1 VGSAARRHFATF
13 KIPMNTPSSYNASE
27 IQVLE
32 GIAPI
37 QKRPDMYTRTDS
49 PNHIVQEMIDN
60 ACDEAQGGFA
70 DVLGVEMHADGSV
83 TVEDNGRGIPVDIH
97 PTKGVPAVEVIFT
110 IPHSGGKFE
119 GKAYKI
125 AGGLHG
131 VGVTVTNALSS
142 RLDATVKRGGREYA
156 IQFDHGVSQGLRE
169 VGSCPKSATGTR
181 VRAWPDPRYF
191 ASAKVKRSDIE
202 HLLRARSAMLPGVRI
217 RFSDEESG
225 DVREWQ
231 YANGLEGYLRE
242 ELGEMRAESRYELF
256 SGARSGI
263 TGYDAGEGA
272 EWAIA
277 FVEGTSVR
285 ESFVNLI
292 PTPGGGMHESGM
304 RQALFESVKDYATHH
319 GLMPA
324 KLALQSEDVS
334 QHASYVL
341 SAKVLEPRFQGQTKD
356 KLNNREAVKL
366 VYEAIKDTLDRWL
379 NDHAAEAQ
387 RIAGLAI
394 KSAQTRARVGK
405 VVEKRAGSG
414 VTLLPGKLTD
424 ATGTS
429 PEQNEIFL
437 VEGDSAGGSAK
448 QARDRQ
454 FQAVLPLRGKVLNTF
469 EIDATEIFANNEVHD
484 IAVAL
489 GIDAHKPDAP
499 DSVLDGL
506 RYHKVIVLSDADVD
520 GAHIQTLQLTLFLRH
535 FPKLIDRGHVFIG
548 QPPLYCIKIAP
559 TRSRPAR
566 RLYALDEAE
575 RDSILANLIA
585 DGIGESALTVSRFK
599 GLGEMNPD
607 ELKETAMNP
616 ETRRLIRITPGA
628 DPEVVLNTFTMLM
641 GKKEAERRRRWME
654 LEGDSVV
661 PDA

>member
-1 VGSAARRHFATF
+1 
-13 KIPMNTPSSYNASE
+13 MNTPSSYNASE

-394 KSAQTRARVGK
+394 KSAQTRARAGK

>member
-1 VGSAARRHFATF
+1 
-13 KIPMNTPSSYNASE
+13 MNKPSSYNAAE

-37 QKRPDMYTRTDS
+37 QKRPDMYTRTES

-70 DVLGVEMHADGSV
+70 DRLGVIMHTDGSV

-97 PTKGVPAVEVIFT
+97 PTKGVPAIEVIFT

-119 GKAYKI
+119 GKAYRI

-131 VGVTVTNALSS
+131 VGVTVTNALSK
-142 RLDATVKRGGREYA
+142 RLEATVKRAGREYA
-156 IQFDHGVSQGLRE
+156 IAFDHGVSQGLTE
-169 VGSCPKSATGTR
+169 VGSCPKTHNGTR

-191 ASAKVKRSDIE
+191 ATAKIKRADVE

-217 RFSDEESG
+217 VFQDEESG
-225 DVREWQ
+225 DTREWH
-231 YANGLEGYLRE
+231 YANGLEDYLRE
-242 ELGEMRAESRYELF
+242 QLF
-256 SGARSGI
+256 EVIGDTAPGAARPEVFAGARSALP
-263 TGYDAGEGA
+263 GYDAGEGA
-272 EWAIA
+272 EWAIG
-277 FVEGTSVR
+277 FVEGASVR

-334 QHASYVL
+334 HHASYVL
-341 SAKVLEPRFQGQTKD
+341 SARVLEPRFQGQTKD

-366 VYEAIKDTLDRWL
+366 VYESIKDALDRWL
-379 NDHAAEAQ
+379 NDHSAEAQ

-394 KSAQTRARVGK
+394 RSAQSRARAGK

-424 ATGTS
+424 ATGTV

-448 QARDRQ
+448 QARDRT

-469 EIDATEIFANNEVHD
+469 EIDASEIFANNEVHD

-489 GIDAHKPDAP
+489 GIDPHKPDAP
-499 DSVLDGL
+499 DAVLDGL
-506 RYHKVIVLSDADVD
+506 RYHKVIILSDADVD

-535 FPKLIDRGHVFIG
+535 FPRLIARGHVFIG

-559 TRSRPAR
+559 TRARPAR

-575 RDSILANLIA
+575 RDSMLDGLIN
-585 DGIGESALTVSRFK
+585 DGIAESALTVSRFK

-628 DPEVVLNTFTMLM
+628 DADVVMNTFTMLM

-654 LEGDSVV
+654 QEGDSVV

>member
-1 VGSAARRHFATF
+1 
-13 KIPMNTPSSYNASE
+13 MNKPSSYNAAE

-37 QKRPDMYTRTDS
+37 QKRPDMYTRTES

-70 DVLGVEMHADGSV
+70 DRLGVIMHADGSV

-97 PTKGVPAVEVIFT
+97 PTKGVPAIEVIFT

-119 GKAYKI
+119 GKAYRI

-131 VGVTVTNALSS
+131 VGVTVTNALSK
-142 RLDATVKRGGREYA
+142 RLEATVKRAGREYA
-156 IQFDHGVSQGLRE
+156 IAFDHGVSQGLTE
-169 VGSCPKSATGTR
+169 VGNCPKTHNGTR
-181 VRAWPDPRYF
+181 VRTWPDPRYF
-191 ASAKVKRSDIE
+191 ATAKIKRVDVE

-217 RFSDEESG
+217 VFQDEESG
-225 DVREWQ
+225 DTREWH
-231 YANGLEGYLRE
+231 YANGLEDYLRE
-242 ELGEMRAESRYELF
+242 QLF
-256 SGARSGI
+256 EAIGDTAPGAPRQAVFAGARSALP
-263 TGYDAGEGA
+263 GYDAGEGA
-272 EWAIA
+272 EWAIG
-277 FVEGTSVR
+277 FVEGASVR

-334 QHASYVL
+334 HHASYVL
-341 SAKVLEPRFQGQTKD
+341 SARVLEPRFQGQTKD

-366 VYEAIKDTLDRWL
+366 VYESIKDALDRWL

-394 KSAQTRARVGK
+394 RSAQSRARAGK

-424 ATGTS
+424 ATGTV

-448 QARDRQ
+448 QARDRT

-469 EIDATEIFANNEVHD
+469 EIDASEIFANNEVHD

-489 GIDAHKPDAP
+489 GIDPHKPDAP
-499 DSVLDGL
+499 DTVLDGL
-506 RYHKVIVLSDADVD
+506 RYHKVIILSDADVD

-535 FPKLIDRGHVFIG
+535 FPRLIARGHVFIG

-559 TRSRPAR
+559 TRARPAR

-575 RDSILANLIA
+575 RGSMLDGLIN
-585 DGIGESALTVSRFK
+585 DGIAESALTVSRFK

-628 DPEVVLNTFTMLM
+628 DADVVMNTFTMLM

-654 LEGDSVV
+654 QEGDSVV

>member
-1 VGSAARRHFATF
+1 MA
-13 KIPMNTPSSYNASE
+13 TPSSYNASE

-49 PNHIVQEMIDN
+49 PNHIIQEMIDN

-70 DVLGVEMHADGSV
+70 TGIRVVMHGDGSV
-83 TVEDNGRGIPVDIH
+83 SVEDNGRGIPVDIH
-97 PTKGVPAVEVIFT
+97 PTKKVPAIEVIFT

-131 VGVTVTNALSS
+131 VGVTVTNALST
-142 RLDATVKRGGREYA
+142 RLEATVKRGGREHS
-156 IQFDHGVSQGLRE
+156 ITFDHGISQGLTE
-169 VGSCPKSATGTR
+169 VGSCPKSHTGTR
-181 VRAWPDPRYF
+181 VRAWPDPKYF
-191 ASAKVKRSDIE
+191 ASNRVRKADIE

-217 RFSDEESG
+217 RFEDEESG
-225 DVREWQ
+225 AVQEWQ
-231 YANGLEGYLRE
+231 YANGLGDYLRE
-242 ELGEMRAESRYELF
+242 QLGDLPVPLF
-256 SGARSGI
+256 CGARTAI
-263 TGYDAGEGA
+263 TGYDEGEGA

-277 FVEGTSVR
+277 FPEGVSVR

-379 NDHAAEAQ
+379 NDHATEAQ
-387 RIAGLAI
+387 RICGLAI
-394 KSAQTRARVGK
+394 KSAQTRARAGK

-469 EIDATEIFANNEVHD
+469 EIDSSEIFANNEVHD

-489 GIDAHKPDAP
+489 GIDPHKPDAP
-499 DSVLDGL
+499 AAVLDGL
-506 RYHKVIVLSDADVD
+506 RYHKIIILSDADVD

-535 FPKLIDRGHVFIG
+535 FPKLIERGHVFIG
-548 QPPLYCIKIAP
+548 QPPLYCVKIAP
-559 TRSRPAR
+559 TKTRPAR

-585 DGIGESALTVSRFK
+585 DGISESALTVSRFK

-616 ETRRLIRITPGA
+616 ETRRLIRITAGA
-628 DPEVVLNTFTMLM
+628 DPELVLNTFTMLM

-654 LEGDSVV
+654 LEGDKVV

>member
-242 ELGEMRAESRYELF
+242 ELGEMRADSRYELF

-394 KSAQTRARVGK
+394 KSAQTRARAGK

>member
-1 VGSAARRHFATF
+1 
-13 KIPMNTPSSYNASE
+13 MNKPSSYNAAE

-37 QKRPDMYTRTDS
+37 QKRPDMYTRTES

-70 DVLGVEMHADGSV
+70 DRLGVIMHADGSV

-97 PTKGVPAVEVIFT
+97 PTKGVPAIEVIFT

-119 GKAYKI
+119 GKAYRI

-131 VGVTVTNALSS
+131 VGVTVTNALSK
-142 RLDATVKRGGREYA
+142 RLEATVKRAGREYA
-156 IQFDHGVSQGLRE
+156 IAFDHGVSQGLTE
-169 VGSCPKSATGTR
+169 VGNCPKTHNGTR

-191 ASAKVKRSDIE
+191 ATAKIKRADVE

-217 RFSDEESG
+217 VFQDEESG
-225 DVREWQ
+225 DTREWH
-231 YANGLEGYLRE
+231 YANGLEDYLRE
-242 ELGEMRAESRYELF
+242 QLF
-256 SGARSGI
+256 EAIGDTAPGAPRQAVFAGARSALP
-263 TGYDAGEGA
+263 GYDAGEGA
-272 EWAIA
+272 EWAIG
-277 FVEGTSVR
+277 FVEGASVR

-334 QHASYVL
+334 HHASYVL
-341 SAKVLEPRFQGQTKD
+341 SARVLEPRFQGQTKD

-366 VYEAIKDTLDRWL
+366 VYESIKDALDRWL
-379 NDHAAEAQ
+379 NDHATEAQ

-394 KSAQTRARVGK
+394 RSAQSRARAGK

-424 ATGTS
+424 ATGTV

-448 QARDRQ
+448 QARDRT

-469 EIDATEIFANNEVHD
+469 EIDASEIFANNEVHD

-489 GIDAHKPDAP
+489 GIDPHKPDAP
-499 DSVLDGL
+499 DTVLDGL
-506 RYHKVIVLSDADVD
+506 RYHKVIILSDADVD

-535 FPKLIDRGHVFIG
+535 FPRLIVRGHVFIG

-559 TRSRPAR
+559 TRARPAR

-575 RDSILANLIA
+575 RDSMLAGLIG
-585 DGIGESALTVSRFK
+585 DGIAESALTVSRFK

-628 DPEVVLNTFTMLM
+628 DADVVMNTFTMLM

-654 LEGDSVV
+654 QEGDSVV

>member
-1 VGSAARRHFATF
+1 
-13 KIPMNTPSSYNASE
+13 MNKPSSYNAAE

-37 QKRPDMYTRTDS
+37 QKRPDMYTRTES

-70 DVLGVEMHADGSV
+70 DRLGVIMHADGSV

-97 PTKGVPAVEVIFT
+97 PTKGVPAIEVIFT

-119 GKAYKI
+119 GKAYRI

-131 VGVTVTNALSS
+131 VGVTVTNALSK
-142 RLDATVKRGGREYA
+142 RLEATVKRAGREYA
-156 IQFDHGVSQGLRE
+156 IAFDHGVSQGLTE
-169 VGSCPKSATGTR
+169 VGSCPKTHNGTR

-191 ASAKVKRSDIE
+191 ATAKIKRADVE

-217 RFSDEESG
+217 VFQDEESG
-225 DVREWQ
+225 DTREWH
-231 YANGLEGYLRE
+231 YANGLEDYLRE
-242 ELGEMRAESRYELF
+242 QLF
-256 SGARSGI
+256 EAIGDTAPGAPRPEVFAGARSALP
-263 TGYDAGEGA
+263 GYDAGEGA
-272 EWAIA
+272 EWAIG
-277 FVEGTSVR
+277 FVEGASVR

-334 QHASYVL
+334 HHASYVL
-341 SAKVLEPRFQGQTKD
+341 SARVLEPRFQGQTKD

-366 VYEAIKDTLDRWL
+366 VYESIKDALDRWL

-394 KSAQTRARVGK
+394 RSAQSRARAGK
-405 VVEKRAGSG
+405 VVEKRTGSG

-424 ATGTS
+424 ATGTV

-448 QARDRQ
+448 QARDRT

-469 EIDATEIFANNEVHD
+469 EIDASEIFANNEVHD

-499 DSVLDGL
+499 DTVLDGL
-506 RYHKVIVLSDADVD
+506 RYHKVIILSDADVD

-535 FPKLIDRGHVFIG
+535 FPRLIARGHVFIG

-559 TRSRPAR
+559 TRARPAR

-575 RDSILANLIA
+575 RDSMLDGLIN
-585 DGIGESALTVSRFK
+585 DGIAESALTVSRFK

-628 DPEVVLNTFTMLM
+628 DADVVMNTFTMLM

-654 LEGDSVV
+654 QEGDSVV

>member
-1 VGSAARRHFATF
+1 
-13 KIPMNTPSSYNASE
+13 MNKPSSYNAAE

-37 QKRPDMYTRTDS
+37 QKRPDMYTRTES

-70 DVLGVEMHADGSV
+70 DRLGVIMHADGSV

-97 PTKGVPAVEVIFT
+97 PTKGVPAIEVIFT

-119 GKAYKI
+119 GKAYRI

-131 VGVTVTNALSS
+131 VGVTVTNALSK
-142 RLDATVKRGGREYA
+142 RLEATVKRAGREYA
-156 IQFDHGVSQGLRE
+156 IAFDHGVSQGLTE
-169 VGSCPKSATGTR
+169 VGSCPKTHNGTR

-191 ASAKVKRSDIE
+191 GTAKIKRADVE

-217 RFSDEESG
+217 VFQDEESG
-225 DVREWQ
+225 DTREWH
-231 YANGLEGYLRE
+231 YANGLEDYLRE
-242 ELGEMRAESRYELF
+242 QLF
-256 SGARSGI
+256 EAIGDTAPGAPRQEVFAGARSALP
-263 TGYDAGEGA
+263 GYDAGEGA
-272 EWAIA
+272 EWAIG
-277 FVEGTSVR
+277 FVEGASVR

-334 QHASYVL
+334 HHASYVL
-341 SAKVLEPRFQGQTKD
+341 SARVLEPRFQGQTKD

-366 VYEAIKDTLDRWL
+366 VYESIKDALDRWL
-379 NDHAAEAQ
+379 NDHATEAQ

-394 KSAQTRARVGK
+394 RSAQSRARAGK
-405 VVEKRAGSG
+405 VVEKRTGSG

-424 ATGTS
+424 ATGTV

-448 QARDRQ
+448 QARDRT

-469 EIDATEIFANNEVHD
+469 EIDASEIFANNEVHD

-499 DSVLDGL
+499 DTVLDGL
-506 RYHKVIVLSDADVD
+506 RYHKVIILSDADVD

-535 FPKLIDRGHVFIG
+535 FPRLIARGHVFIG

-559 TRSRPAR
+559 TRARPAR

-575 RDSILANLIA
+575 RDSMLDGLIN
-585 DGIGESALTVSRFK
+585 DGIAESALTVSRFK

-628 DPEVVLNTFTMLM
+628 DADVVMNTFTMLM

-654 LEGDSVV
+654 QEGDSVV

>member
-1 VGSAARRHFATF
+1 
-13 KIPMNTPSSYNASE
+13 MNKPSSYNAAE

-70 DVLGVEMHADGSV
+70 DRLGVVMHADGSV
-83 TVEDNGRGIPVDIH
+83 SVEDNGRGIPVDIH
-97 PTKGVPAVEVIFT
+97 PTKGVPAIEVIFT

-119 GKAYKI
+119 GKAYRI

-131 VGVTVTNALSS
+131 VGVTVTNALSK
-142 RLDATVKRGGREYA
+142 RLEATVKRGGREYA
-156 IQFDHGVSQGLRE
+156 IAFDHGVSQGLAE
-169 VGSCPKSATGTR
+169 VGTCPKSHAGTR
-181 VRAWPDPRYF
+181 VRAWPDPKYF
-191 ASAKVKRSDIE
+191 ASPKIKRADIE

-217 RFSDEESG
+217 EFRDEESG
-225 DVREWQ
+225 DTREWH
-231 YANGLEGYLRE
+231 YVNGLDDYLRE
-242 ELGEMRAESRYELF
+242 QLLDAAGDPVPDAPRLELF
-256 SGARSGI
+256 SGARSALP
-263 TGYDAGEGA
+263 GYDVGEGA
-272 EWAIA
+272 EWAIG
-277 FVEGTSVR
+277 FVEGVSVR

-324 KLALQSEDVS
+324 KLALQSDDVS
-334 QHASYVL
+334 HHASYVL
-341 SAKVLEPRFQGQTKD
+341 SARVLEPRFQGQTKD
-356 KLNNREAVKL
+356 KLNNREAIKL
-366 VYEAIKDTLDRWL
+366 VYECIKDALDRWL

-394 KSAQTRARVGK
+394 RSAQSRARAGK

-414 VTLLPGKLTD
+414 VALLPGKLTD

-448 QARDRQ
+448 QARDRT

-469 EIDATEIFANNEVHD
+469 EIDASEIFANNEVHD

-489 GIDAHKPDAP
+489 GIDPHKPDAP
-499 DSVLDGL
+499 DTVLDGL
-506 RYHKVIVLSDADVD
+506 RYHKVIILSDADVD

-535 FPKLIDRGHVFIG
+535 FPRLIARGHVFIG

-559 TRSRPAR
+559 TKTRPAR

-575 RDSILANLIA
+575 RDSMLDGLIA
-585 DGIGESALTVSRFK
+585 DGIAESALTVSRFK

-628 DPEVVLNTFTMLM
+628 DAGVVMNTFTMLM

-654 LEGDSVV
+654 QEGDSVV

>member
-1 VGSAARRHFATF
+1 MSKA
-13 KIPMNTPSSYNASE
+13 SSYNASE

-70 DVLGVEMHADGSV
+70 TGLRVVLHGDGSV
-83 TVEDNGRGIPVDIH
+83 SVEDNGRGIPVDIH
-97 PTKGVPAVEVIFT
+97 PTKGVPAIEVIFT

-131 VGVTVTNALSS
+131 VGVTVTNALST
-142 RLDATVKRGGREYA
+142 RLEATVKRGGREYA
-156 IQFDHGVSQGLRE
+156 IAFEKGVSQGLSE
-169 VGSCPKSATGTR
+169 VGSCTKSHTGTR
-181 VRAWPDPRYF
+181 VRAWPDPKYF
-191 ASAKVKRSDIE
+191 ASAKIRRADIE
-202 HLLRARSAMLPGVRI
+202 RLLRARSAMLPGVRI
-217 RFSDEESG
+217 RFEDEESG
-225 DVREWQ
+225 AVQEWV
-231 YANGLEGYLRE
+231 YPEGLRDYLRE
-242 ELGEMRAESRYELF
+242 ELADVKCELF
-256 SGARSGI
+256 CGARTAI
-263 TGYDAGEGA
+263 AGYDEGEGA

-277 FVEGTSVR
+277 FPEGVSVR

-366 VYEAIKDTLDRWL
+366 VYECIKDTLDRWL

-387 RIAGLAI
+387 RICGLAI
-394 KSAQTRARVGK
+394 RSAQTRARAGK
-405 VVEKRAGSG
+405 VVEKRTGSG

-429 PEQNEIFL
+429 PQDNELFL

-469 EIDATEIFANNEVHD
+469 EIDSTEIFANNEVHD

-489 GIDAHKPDAP
+489 GIDPHKPDAP
-499 DSVLDGL
+499 DAVLDGL
-506 RYHKVIVLSDADVD
+506 RYHKIIILSDADVD

-535 FPKLIDRGHVFIG
+535 FPKLIERGHVFIG
-548 QPPLYCIKIAP
+548 QPPLYCVKIAP
-559 TRSRPAR
+559 TKTRPAR

-575 RDSILANLIA
+575 RDSILQNLIA
-585 DGIGESALTVSRFK
+585 DGIAESALTVSRFK

-616 ETRRLIRITPGA
+616 ETRRLIRITPGH
-628 DPEVVLNTFTMLM
+628 DPDLVLNTFTMLM

-654 LEGDSVV
+654 SEGDKVV

>member
-1 VGSAARRHFATF
+1 MTTSSNSYSAA
-13 KIPMNTPSSYNASE
+13 E

-37 QKRPDMYTRTDS
+37 QKRPDMYTRTES
-49 PNHIVQEMIDN
+49 PNHIIQEMIDN

-70 DVLGVEMHADGSV
+70 NGIRVVMHGDGSV
-83 TVEDNGRGIPVDIH
+83 SVEDNGRGIPVDIH
-97 PTKGVPAVEVIFT
+97 PTKKVPAIEVIFT

-131 VGVTVTNALSS
+131 VGVTVTNALST
-142 RLDATVKRGGREYA
+142 RLEATVKRGGREYA
-156 IQFDHGVSQGLRE
+156 IAFDHGVSQGLSE
-169 VGSCPKSATGTR
+169 VGSCPKSHTGTR
-181 VRAWPDPRYF
+181 VRTWPDPKYF
-191 ASAKVKRSDIE
+191 ASAKVRRADIE

-217 RFSDEESG
+217 RFEDEDSG
-225 DVREWQ
+225 SVQEWV
-231 YANGLEGYLRE
+231 YPNGLQDYLRE
-242 ELGEMRAESRYELF
+242 EIGGMPAALF
-256 SGARSGI
+256 CGARTGI
-263 TGYDAGEGA
+263 QGYDSGEGA

-277 FVEGTSVR
+277 FPEGSTIR

-366 VYEAIKDTLDRWL
+366 VYECIKDTLDRWL
-379 NDHAAEAQ
+379 NDNAGEAQ
-387 RIAGLAI
+387 RICGLAI
-394 KSAQTRARVGK
+394 KSAQTRARAGK

-469 EIDATEIFANNEVHD
+469 EIDSTEIFANNEVHD

-489 GIDAHKPDAP
+489 GIDPHRPDAP
-499 DSVLDGL
+499 DAVLDGL
-506 RYHKVIVLSDADVD
+506 RYHKIIILSDADVD

-535 FPKLIDRGHVFIG
+535 FPKLIERGHVFIG

-559 TRSRPAR
+559 TKTRPAR
-566 RLYALDEAE
+566 RLYALDETE
-575 RDSILANLIA
+575 RDTILQNLVA
-585 DGIGESALTVSRFK
+585 DGIAESALTVSRFK

-616 ETRRLIRITPGA
+616 ETRRLIRITAGV
-628 DPEVVLNTFTMLM
+628 DPDLVLNTFTMLM

-654 LEGDSVV
+654 TEGDKVV

>member
-1 VGSAARRHFATF
+1 
-13 KIPMNTPSSYNASE
+13 
-27 IQVLE
+27 
-32 GIAPI
+32 
-37 QKRPDMYTRTDS
+37 MYTRTES

-70 DVLGVEMHADGSV
+70 DRLGVIMHADGSV

-97 PTKGVPAVEVIFT
+97 PTKGVPAIEVIFT

-119 GKAYKI
+119 GKAYRI

-131 VGVTVTNALSS
+131 VGVTVTNALSK
-142 RLDATVKRGGREYA
+142 RLEATVKRAGREYA
-156 IQFDHGVSQGLRE
+156 IAFDHGVSQGLTE
-169 VGSCPKSATGTR
+169 VGNCPKTHNGTR
-181 VRAWPDPRYF
+181 VRTWPDPRYF
-191 ASAKVKRSDIE
+191 ATAKIKRVDVE

-217 RFSDEESG
+217 VFQDEESG
-225 DVREWQ
+225 DTREWH
-231 YANGLEGYLRE
+231 YANGLEDYLRE
-242 ELGEMRAESRYELF
+242 QLF
-256 SGARSGI
+256 EAIGDTAPGAPRQAVFAGARSALP
-263 TGYDAGEGA
+263 GYDAGEGA
-272 EWAIA
+272 EWAIG
-277 FVEGTSVR
+277 FVEGASVR

-334 QHASYVL
+334 HHASYVL
-341 SAKVLEPRFQGQTKD
+341 SARVLEPRFQGQTKD

-366 VYEAIKDTLDRWL
+366 VYESIKDALDRWL

-394 KSAQTRARVGK
+394 RSAQSRARAGK

-424 ATGTS
+424 ATGTV

-448 QARDRQ
+448 QARDRT

-469 EIDATEIFANNEVHD
+469 EIDASEIFANNEVHD

-489 GIDAHKPDAP
+489 GIDPHKPDAP
-499 DSVLDGL
+499 DTVLDGL
-506 RYHKVIVLSDADVD
+506 RYHKVIILSDADVD

-535 FPKLIDRGHVFIG
+535 FPRLIARGHVFIG

-559 TRSRPAR
+559 TRARPAR

-575 RDSILANLIA
+575 RGSMLDGLIN
-585 DGIGESALTVSRFK
+585 DGIAESALTVSRFK

-628 DPEVVLNTFTMLM
+628 DADVVMNTFTMLM

-654 LEGDSVV
+654 QEGDSVV

>member
-1 VGSAARRHFATF
+1 
-13 KIPMNTPSSYNASE
+13 MNKPSSYNAAE

-37 QKRPDMYTRTDS
+37 QKRPDMYTRTES

-70 DVLGVEMHADGSV
+70 DRLGVIMHTDGSV

-97 PTKGVPAVEVIFT
+97 PTKGVPAIEVIFT

-119 GKAYKI
+119 GKAYRI

-131 VGVTVTNALSS
+131 VGVTVTNALSK
-142 RLDATVKRGGREYA
+142 RLEATVKRAGREYA
-156 IQFDHGVSQGLRE
+156 IAFDHGVSQGLTE
-169 VGSCPKSATGTR
+169 VGSCPKAHNGTR

-191 ASAKVKRSDIE
+191 ATAKIKRADVE

-217 RFSDEESG
+217 VFQDEESG
-225 DVREWQ
+225 DTREWH
-231 YANGLEGYLRE
+231 YANGLEDYLRE
-242 ELGEMRAESRYELF
+242 QLF
-256 SGARSGI
+256 EAIGDTAPGAPRPEVFAGARSALP
-263 TGYDAGEGA
+263 GYDAGEGA
-272 EWAIA
+272 EWAIG
-277 FVEGTSVR
+277 FVEGASVR

-334 QHASYVL
+334 HHASYVL
-341 SAKVLEPRFQGQTKD
+341 SARVLEPRFQGQTKD

-366 VYEAIKDTLDRWL
+366 VYESIKDALDRWL

-394 KSAQTRARVGK
+394 RSAQSRARAGK
-405 VVEKRAGSG
+405 VVEKRTGSG

-424 ATGTS
+424 ATGTV

-448 QARDRQ
+448 QARDRT

-469 EIDATEIFANNEVHD
+469 EIDASEIFANNEVHD

-499 DSVLDGL
+499 DTVLDGL
-506 RYHKVIVLSDADVD
+506 RYHKVIILSDADVD

-535 FPKLIDRGHVFIG
+535 FPRLIARGHVFIG

-559 TRSRPAR
+559 TRARPAR

-575 RDSILANLIA
+575 RDSMLDGLIN
-585 DGIGESALTVSRFK
+585 DGIAESALTVSRFK

-628 DPEVVLNTFTMLM
+628 DADVVMNTFTMLM

-654 LEGDSVV
+654 QEGDSVV

>member
-1 VGSAARRHFATF
+1 MA
-13 KIPMNTPSSYNASE
+13 TPSSYNASE

-49 PNHIVQEMIDN
+49 PNHIIQEMIDN

-70 DVLGVEMHADGSV
+70 NGIRVVMHGDGSV
-83 TVEDNGRGIPVDIH
+83 SVEDNGRGIPVDIH
-97 PTKGVPAVEVIFT
+97 PTKKVPAIEVIFT

-131 VGVTVTNALSS
+131 VGVTVTNALST
-142 RLDATVKRGGREYA
+142 RLEATVKRGGREHS
-156 IQFDHGVSQGLRE
+156 ITFDHGISQGLTE
-169 VGSCPKSATGTR
+169 VGSCPKSHTGTR
-181 VRAWPDPRYF
+181 VRAWPDPKYF
-191 ASAKVKRSDIE
+191 ASNRVRKADIE

-217 RFSDEESG
+217 RFEDEESG
-225 DVREWQ
+225 AVQEWQ
-231 YANGLEGYLRE
+231 YANGLGDYLRE
-242 ELGEMRAESRYELF
+242 QLGEVPMPLF
-256 SGARSGI
+256 CGARTAI
-263 TGYDAGEGA
+263 AGYDEGEGA
-272 EWAIA
+272 EWAIV
-277 FVEGTSVR
+277 FPEGASVR

-366 VYEAIKDTLDRWL
+366 VYECIKDTLDRWL
-379 NDHAAEAQ
+379 NDNAAEAQ
-387 RIAGLAI
+387 RICGLAI
-394 KSAQTRARVGK
+394 RSAQTRARAGK

-469 EIDATEIFANNEVHD
+469 EIDSSEIFANNEVHD

-489 GIDAHKPDAP
+489 GIDPHKPDAP
-499 DSVLDGL
+499 YAVLDGL
-506 RYHKVIVLSDADVD
+506 RYHKIIILSDADVD

-535 FPKLIDRGHVFIG
+535 FPKLIERGHVFIG
-548 QPPLYCIKIAP
+548 QPPLYCVKIAP
-559 TRSRPAR
+559 TKTRPAR

-585 DGIGESALTVSRFK
+585 DGIAESALTVSRFK

-616 ETRRLIRITPGA
+616 ETRRLIRITSGA
-628 DPEVVLNTFTMLM
+628 DPDLVLNTFTMLM

-654 LEGDSVV
+654 LEGDKVV

>member
-1 VGSAARRHFATF
+1 MA
-13 KIPMNTPSSYNASE
+13 TPSSYNASE

-49 PNHIVQEMIDN
+49 PNHIIQEMIDN

-70 DVLGVEMHADGSV
+70 NGIRVVMHGDGSV
-83 TVEDNGRGIPVDIH
+83 SVEDNGRGIPVDIH
-97 PTKGVPAVEVIFT
+97 PTKKVPAIEVIFT

-131 VGVTVTNALSS
+131 VGVTVTNALST
-142 RLDATVKRGGREYA
+142 RLEATVKRGGREHS
-156 IQFDHGVSQGLRE
+156 ITFDHGISQGLTE
-169 VGSCPKSATGTR
+169 VGSCPKSHTGTR
-181 VRAWPDPRYF
+181 VRAWPDPKYF
-191 ASAKVKRSDIE
+191 ASNRVRKADIE

-217 RFSDEESG
+217 RFEDEESG
-225 DVREWQ
+225 AVQEWQ
-231 YANGLEGYLRE
+231 YANGLGDYLRE
-242 ELGEMRAESRYELF
+242 QLGDLPVPLF
-256 SGARSGI
+256 CGARTAI
-263 TGYDAGEGA
+263 AGYDEGEGA

-277 FVEGTSVR
+277 FPEGGSVR

-366 VYEAIKDTLDRWL
+366 VYECIKDTLDRWL
-379 NDHAAEAQ
+379 NDNAAEAQ
-387 RIAGLAI
+387 RICGLAI
-394 KSAQTRARVGK
+394 KSAQTRARAGK

-469 EIDATEIFANNEVHD
+469 EIDSSEIFANNEVHD

-489 GIDAHKPDAP
+489 GIDPHKPDAP
-499 DSVLDGL
+499 DAVLDGL
-506 RYHKVIVLSDADVD
+506 RYHKIIILSDADVD

-535 FPKLIDRGHVFIG
+535 FPKLIERGHVFIG
-548 QPPLYCIKIAP
+548 QPPLYCVKIAP
-559 TRSRPAR
+559 TKTRPAR

-585 DGIGESALTVSRFK
+585 DGISESALTVSRFK

-616 ETRRLIRITPGA
+616 ETRRLIRITAGA
-628 DPEVVLNTFTMLM
+628 DPELVLNTFTMLM

-654 LEGDSVV
+654 LEGDKVV

>member
-1 VGSAARRHFATF
+1 
-13 KIPMNTPSSYNASE
+13 MNKPSSYNAAE

-37 QKRPDMYTRTDS
+37 QKRPDMYTRTES

-70 DVLGVEMHADGSV
+70 DRLGVIMHADGSV

-97 PTKGVPAVEVIFT
+97 PTKGVPAIEVIFT

-119 GKAYKI
+119 GKAYRI

-131 VGVTVTNALSS
+131 VGVTVTNALSK
-142 RLDATVKRGGREYA
+142 RLEATVKRAGREYA
-156 IQFDHGVSQGLRE
+156 IAFDHGVSQGLTE
-169 VGSCPKSATGTR
+169 VGSCPKTHNGTR

-191 ASAKVKRSDIE
+191 GTAKIKRADVE

-217 RFSDEESG
+217 VFQDEESG
-225 DVREWQ
+225 DTREWH
-231 YANGLEGYLRE
+231 YANGLEDYLRE
-242 ELGEMRAESRYELF
+242 QLF
-256 SGARSGI
+256 EAIGDTAPGAPRPEVFAGARSALP
-263 TGYDAGEGA
+263 GYDAGEGA
-272 EWAIA
+272 EWAIG
-277 FVEGTSVR
+277 FVEGASVR

-319 GLMPA
+319 GLMPS

-334 QHASYVL
+334 HHASYVL
-341 SAKVLEPRFQGQTKD
+341 SARVLEPRFQGQTKD

-366 VYEAIKDTLDRWL
+366 VYESIKDVLDRWL
-379 NDHAAEAQ
+379 NDHSAEAQ

-394 KSAQTRARVGK
+394 RSAQSRARAGK

-424 ATGTS
+424 ATGTV

-448 QARDRQ
+448 QARDRT

-469 EIDATEIFANNEVHD
+469 EIDASEIFANNEVHD

-489 GIDAHKPDAP
+489 GIDPHKPDAP
-499 DSVLDGL
+499 DTVLDGL
-506 RYHKVIVLSDADVD
+506 RYHKVIILSDADVD

-535 FPKLIDRGHVFIG
+535 FPRLIARGHVFIG

-559 TRSRPAR
+559 TRARPAR

-575 RDSILANLIA
+575 RDSMLDGLIN
-585 DGIGESALTVSRFK
+585 DGIAESALTVSRFK

-628 DPEVVLNTFTMLM
+628 DADVVMNTFTMLM

-654 LEGDSVV
+654 QEGDSVV

>member
-1 VGSAARRHFATF
+1 
-13 KIPMNTPSSYNASE
+13 MNKPSSYNAAE

-37 QKRPDMYTRTDS
+37 QKRPDMYTRTES

-70 DVLGVEMHADGSV
+70 DRLGVIMHADGSV

-97 PTKGVPAVEVIFT
+97 PTKGVPAIEVIFT

-119 GKAYKI
+119 GKAYRI

-131 VGVTVTNALSS
+131 VGVTVTNALSK
-142 RLDATVKRGGREYA
+142 RLEATVKRAGREYA
-156 IQFDHGVSQGLRE
+156 IAFDHGVSQGLTE
-169 VGSCPKSATGTR
+169 VGSCPKTHNGTR

-191 ASAKVKRSDIE
+191 ATAKIKRTDVE

-217 RFSDEESG
+217 VFQDEESG
-225 DVREWQ
+225 DTREWH
-231 YANGLEGYLRE
+231 YANGLEDYLRE
-242 ELGEMRAESRYELF
+242 QLF
-256 SGARSGI
+256 EAIGDTAPGAPRQEVFAGARSALP
-263 TGYDAGEGA
+263 GYDAGEGA
-272 EWAIA
+272 EWAIG
-277 FVEGTSVR
+277 FVEGASVR

-334 QHASYVL
+334 HHASYVL
-341 SAKVLEPRFQGQTKD
+341 SARVLEPRFQGQTKD

-366 VYEAIKDTLDRWL
+366 VYESIKDALDRWL

-394 KSAQTRARVGK
+394 RSAQSRARAGK
-405 VVEKRAGSG
+405 VVEKRTGSG

-424 ATGTS
+424 ATGTV

-448 QARDRQ
+448 QARDRT

-469 EIDATEIFANNEVHD
+469 EIDASEIFANNEVHD

-499 DSVLDGL
+499 DTVLDGL
-506 RYHKVIVLSDADVD
+506 RYHKVIILSDADVD

-535 FPKLIDRGHVFIG
+535 FPRLIARGHVFIG

-559 TRSRPAR
+559 TRARPAR

-575 RDSILANLIA
+575 RDSMLDGLIN
-585 DGIGESALTVSRFK
+585 DGIAESALTVSRFK

-628 DPEVVLNTFTMLM
+628 DADVVMNTFTMLM

-654 LEGDSVV
+654 QEGDSVV

>member
-1 VGSAARRHFATF
+1 
-13 KIPMNTPSSYNASE
+13 MNKPSSYNAAE

-37 QKRPDMYTRTDS
+37 QKRPDMYTRTES

-70 DVLGVEMHADGSV
+70 DRLGVIMHADGSV

-97 PTKGVPAVEVIFT
+97 PTKGVPAIEVIFT

-119 GKAYKI
+119 GKAYRI

-131 VGVTVTNALSS
+131 VGVTVTNALSK
-142 RLDATVKRGGREYA
+142 RLEATVKRAGREYA
-156 IQFDHGVSQGLRE
+156 IAFDHGVSQGLTE
-169 VGSCPKSATGTR
+169 VGSCPKTHNGTR

-191 ASAKVKRSDIE
+191 ATAKIKRVDVE

-217 RFSDEESG
+217 VFQDEESG
-225 DVREWQ
+225 DTREWH
-231 YANGLEGYLRE
+231 YANGLEDYLRE
-242 ELGEMRAESRYELF
+242 QLF
-256 SGARSGI
+256 EAIGDTAPGAPRQAVFAGARSALP
-263 TGYDAGEGA
+263 GYDAGEGA
-272 EWAIA
+272 EWAIG
-277 FVEGTSVR
+277 FVEGASVR

-334 QHASYVL
+334 HHASYVL
-341 SAKVLEPRFQGQTKD
+341 SARVLEPRFQGQTKD

-366 VYEAIKDTLDRWL
+366 VYESIKDALDRWL

-394 KSAQTRARVGK
+394 RSAQSRARAGK

-424 ATGTS
+424 ATGTV

-448 QARDRQ
+448 QARDRT

-469 EIDATEIFANNEVHD
+469 EIDASEIFANNEVHD

-489 GIDAHKPDAP
+489 GIDPHKPDAP
-499 DSVLDGL
+499 DTVLDGL
-506 RYHKVIVLSDADVD
+506 RYHKVIILSDADVD

-535 FPKLIDRGHVFIG
+535 FPRLIARGHVFIG

-559 TRSRPAR
+559 TKARPAR

-575 RDSILANLIA
+575 RNSMLEGLIN
-585 DGIGESALTVSRFK
+585 DGIAESALTVSRFK

-628 DPEVVLNTFTMLM
+628 DADVVMNTFTMLM

-654 LEGDSVV
+654 QEGDSVV

>member
-1 VGSAARRHFATF
+1 MA
-13 KIPMNTPSSYNASE
+13 TPSSYNASE

-37 QKRPDMYTRTDS
+37 QKRPDMYTRTES
-49 PNHIVQEMIDN
+49 PNHIIQEMIDN

-70 DVLGVEMHADGSV
+70 NGIRVVMHGDGSV
-83 TVEDNGRGIPVDIH
+83 SVEDNGRGIPVDIH
-97 PTKGVPAVEVIFT
+97 PTKKVPAIEVIFT

-131 VGVTVTNALSS
+131 VGVTVTNALST
-142 RLDATVKRGGREYA
+142 RLEATVKRGGREHS
-156 IQFDHGVSQGLRE
+156 ITFDHGISQGLTE
-169 VGSCPKSATGTR
+169 VGSCLKSHTGTR
-181 VRAWPDPRYF
+181 VRAWPDPKYF
-191 ASAKVKRSDIE
+191 ASARVRKADIE

-217 RFSDEESG
+217 RFEDEESG
-225 DVREWQ
+225 AVQEWQ
-231 YANGLEGYLRE
+231 YANGLGDYLRE
-242 ELGEMRAESRYELF
+242 QLGEVPVLLF
-256 SGARSGI
+256 CGARTAI
-263 TGYDAGEGA
+263 AGYDEGEGA

-277 FVEGTSVR
+277 FPEGVSVR

-379 NDHAAEAQ
+379 NDHATEAQ
-387 RIAGLAI
+387 RICGLAI
-394 KSAQTRARVGK
+394 KSAQTRARAGK

-469 EIDATEIFANNEVHD
+469 EIDSSEIFANNEVHD

-489 GIDAHKPDAP
+489 GIDPHKPDAP
-499 DSVLDGL
+499 DAVLDGL
-506 RYHKVIVLSDADVD
+506 RYHKIIILSDADVD

-535 FPKLIDRGHVFIG
+535 FPKLIERGHVFIG
-548 QPPLYCIKIAP
+548 QPPLYCVKIAP
-559 TRSRPAR
+559 TKTRPAR

-585 DGIGESALTVSRFK
+585 DGISESALTVSRFK

-616 ETRRLIRITPGA
+616 ETRRLIRITAGA
-628 DPEVVLNTFTMLM
+628 DPELVLNTFTMLM

-654 LEGDSVV
+654 LEGDKVV

>member
-1 VGSAARRHFATF
+1 
-13 KIPMNTPSSYNASE
+13 MNKPSSYNAAE

-37 QKRPDMYTRTDS
+37 QKRPDMYTRTES

-70 DVLGVEMHADGSV
+70 DRLGVIMHADGSV

-97 PTKGVPAVEVIFT
+97 PTKGVPAIEVIFT

-119 GKAYKI
+119 GKAYRI

-131 VGVTVTNALSS
+131 VGVTVTNALSK
-142 RLDATVKRGGREYA
+142 RLEATVKRAGREYA
-156 IQFDHGVSQGLRE
+156 IAFDHGVSQGLTE
-169 VGSCPKSATGTR
+169 VGGCPKTHNGTR

-191 ASAKVKRSDIE
+191 ATAKIKRADVE

-217 RFSDEESG
+217 VFQDEESG
-225 DVREWQ
+225 DTREWH
-231 YANGLEGYLRE
+231 YANGLEDYLRE
-242 ELGEMRAESRYELF
+242 QLF
-256 SGARSGI
+256 EAIGDTAPGAPRPEVFAGARSALP
-263 TGYDAGEGA
+263 GYDAGEGA
-272 EWAIA
+272 EWAIG
-277 FVEGTSVR
+277 FVEGASVR

-334 QHASYVL
+334 HHASYVL
-341 SAKVLEPRFQGQTKD
+341 SARVLEPRFQGQTKD

-366 VYEAIKDTLDRWL
+366 VYESIKDALDRWL

-394 KSAQTRARVGK
+394 RSAQSRARAGK
-405 VVEKRAGSG
+405 VVEKRTGSG

-424 ATGTS
+424 ATGTV

-448 QARDRQ
+448 QARDRT

-469 EIDATEIFANNEVHD
+469 EIDASEIFANNEVHD

-489 GIDAHKPDAP
+489 GIDPHKPDAP
-499 DSVLDGL
+499 DTVLDGL
-506 RYHKVIVLSDADVD
+506 RYHKVIILSDADVD

-535 FPKLIDRGHVFIG
+535 FPRLIARGHVFIG

-559 TRSRPAR
+559 TRARPAR

-575 RDSILANLIA
+575 RDSMLAGLIN
-585 DGIGESALTVSRFK
+585 DGIAESALTVSRFK

-628 DPEVVLNTFTMLM
+628 DADVVMNTFTMLM

-654 LEGDSVV
+654 QEGDSVV

>member
-1 VGSAARRHFATF
+1 
-13 KIPMNTPSSYNASE
+13 MNKPSSYNAAE

-37 QKRPDMYTRTDS
+37 QKRPDMYTRTES

-70 DVLGVEMHADGSV
+70 DRLGVVMHRDGSV

-97 PTKGVPAVEVIFT
+97 PTKGVPAIEVIFT

-119 GKAYKI
+119 GKAYRI

-131 VGVTVTNALSS
+131 VGVTVTNALST
-142 RLDATVKRGGREYA
+142 RLEATVKRGGREFA
-156 IQFDHGVSQGLRE
+156 IAFDHGVSQGLTE
-169 VGSCPKSATGTR
+169 VGACPKSHTGTR
-181 VRAWPDPRYF
+181 VRAWPDGRYF
-191 ASAKVKRSDIE
+191 GTVKIKRSDIE

-217 RFSDEESG
+217 QFQDEESG
-225 DVREWQ
+225 ESREWQ
-231 YANGLEGYLRE
+231 YSNGLEGYLRE
-242 ELGEMRAESRYELF
+242 QLGEAGAEAERDQPPVALF
-256 SGARSGI
+256 CGAR
-263 TGYDAGEGA
+263 TALPGYDPGEGA
-272 EWAIA
+272 EWAIG
-277 FVEGTSVR
+277 FVEGASVR

-334 QHASYVL
+334 HHASYVL
-341 SAKVLEPRFQGQTKD
+341 SARVLEPRFQGQTKD

-366 VYEAIKDTLDRWL
+366 VYESIKDALDRWL

-394 KSAQTRARVGK
+394 RSAQSRARAGK

-424 ATGTS
+424 ATGTV

-448 QARDRQ
+448 QARDRT

-469 EIDATEIFANNEVHD
+469 EIDASEIFANNEVHD

-489 GIDAHKPDAP
+489 GIDPHKPDAP
-499 DSVLDGL
+499 DTVLDGL
-506 RYHKVIVLSDADVD
+506 RYHKVIILSDADVD

-535 FPKLIDRGHVFIG
+535 FPRLIARGHVYIG

-559 TRSRPAR
+559 TKTRPAR

-575 RDSILANLIA
+575 RDSMLDGLIA
-585 DGIGESALTVSRFK
+585 DGIAESALTVSRFK

-628 DPEVVLNTFTMLM
+628 DPDVVMNTFTMLM

-654 LEGDSVV
+654 QEGDSVV

>member
-394 KSAQTRARVGK
+394 KSAQTRARAGK

>member
-394 KSAQTRARVGK
+394 KSAQTRARAGK

-559 TRSRPAR
+559 TKSRPAR

>member
-1 VGSAARRHFATF
+1 
-13 KIPMNTPSSYNASE
+13 MNKPSSYNAAE

-37 QKRPDMYTRTDS
+37 QKRPDMYTRTES

-70 DVLGVEMHADGSV
+70 DRLGVIMHADGSV

-97 PTKGVPAVEVIFT
+97 PTKGVPAIEVIFT

-119 GKAYKI
+119 GKAYRI

-131 VGVTVTNALSS
+131 VGVTVTNALSK
-142 RLDATVKRGGREYA
+142 RLEATVKRAGREYA
-156 IQFDHGVSQGLRE
+156 IAFDHGVSQGLTE
-169 VGSCPKSATGTR
+169 VGSCPKTHNGTR

-191 ASAKVKRSDIE
+191 GTAKIKRADVE

-217 RFSDEESG
+217 VFQDEESG
-225 DVREWQ
+225 DTREWH
-231 YANGLEGYLRE
+231 YANGLEDYLRE
-242 ELGEMRAESRYELF
+242 QLF
-256 SGARSGI
+256 EAIGDTAPGAPRPEVFAGARSALP
-263 TGYDAGEGA
+263 GYDAGEGA
-272 EWAIA
+272 EWAIG
-277 FVEGTSVR
+277 FVEGASVR

-334 QHASYVL
+334 HHASYVL
-341 SAKVLEPRFQGQTKD
+341 SARVLEPRFQGQTKD

-366 VYEAIKDTLDRWL
+366 VYESIKDALDRWL

-394 KSAQTRARVGK
+394 RSAQSRARAGK
-405 VVEKRAGSG
+405 VVEKRTGSG

-424 ATGTS
+424 ATGTV

-448 QARDRQ
+448 QARDRT

-469 EIDATEIFANNEVHD
+469 EIDASEIFANNEVHD

-499 DSVLDGL
+499 DTVLDGL
-506 RYHKVIVLSDADVD
+506 RYHKVIILSDADVD

-535 FPKLIDRGHVFIG
+535 FPRLIARGHVFIG

-559 TRSRPAR
+559 TRARPAR

-575 RDSILANLIA
+575 RDSMLDGLIN
-585 DGIGESALTVSRFK
+585 DGIAESALTVSRFK

-628 DPEVVLNTFTMLM
+628 DADVVMNTFTMLM

-654 LEGDSVV
+654 QEGDSVV

>member
-1 VGSAARRHFATF
+1 
-13 KIPMNTPSSYNASE
+13 MNKPSSYNAAE

-37 QKRPDMYTRTDS
+37 QKRPDMYTRTES

-70 DVLGVEMHADGSV
+70 DRLGVIMHADGSV

-97 PTKGVPAVEVIFT
+97 PTKGVPAIEVIFT

-119 GKAYKI
+119 GKAYRI

-131 VGVTVTNALSS
+131 VGVTVTNALSK
-142 RLDATVKRGGREYA
+142 RLEATVKRAGREYA
-156 IQFDHGVSQGLRE
+156 IAFDHGVSQGLTE
-169 VGSCPKSATGTR
+169 VGSCPKTHNGTR

-191 ASAKVKRSDIE
+191 GTAKIKRADVE

-217 RFSDEESG
+217 VFQDEESG
-225 DVREWQ
+225 DTREWH
-231 YANGLEGYLRE
+231 YANGLEDYLRE
-242 ELGEMRAESRYELF
+242 QLF
-256 SGARSGI
+256 EAIGDTAPGAPRQAVFAGARSALP
-263 TGYDAGEGA
+263 GYDAGEGA
-272 EWAIA
+272 EWAIG
-277 FVEGTSVR
+277 FVEGASVR

-334 QHASYVL
+334 HHASYVL
-341 SAKVLEPRFQGQTKD
+341 SARVLEPRFQGQTKD

-366 VYEAIKDTLDRWL
+366 VYESIKDALDRWL

-394 KSAQTRARVGK
+394 RSAQSRARAGK

-424 ATGTS
+424 ATGTV

-448 QARDRQ
+448 QARDRT

-469 EIDATEIFANNEVHD
+469 EIDASEIFANNEVHD

-489 GIDAHKPDAP
+489 GIDPHKPHAP
-499 DSVLDGL
+499 DTVLDGL
-506 RYHKVIVLSDADVD
+506 RYHKVIILSDADVD

-535 FPKLIDRGHVFIG
+535 FPRLIARGHVFIG

-559 TRSRPAR
+559 TRARPAR

-575 RDSILANLIA
+575 RDSMLEGLIN
-585 DGIGESALTVSRFK
+585 DGIAESALTVSRFK

-628 DPEVVLNTFTMLM
+628 DADVVMNTFTMLM

-654 LEGDSVV
+654 QEGDSVV

>member
-1 VGSAARRHFATF
+1 MT
-13 KIPMNTPSSYNASE
+13 TPSYNAAE

-37 QKRPDMYTRTDS
+37 QKRPDMYTRTES
-49 PNHIVQEMIDN
+49 PNHIIQEMIDN

-70 DVLGVEMHADGSV
+70 DGIRVVMHGDGSV
-83 TVEDNGRGIPVDIH
+83 SVEDNGRGIPVDIH
-97 PTKGVPAVEVIFT
+97 PTKKVPAIEVIFT

-131 VGVTVTNALSS
+131 VGVTVTNALST
-142 RLDATVKRGGREYA
+142 RLEATVKRGGKEHSIA
-156 IQFDHGVSQGLRE
+156 FDHGISQGLTE
-169 VGSCPKSATGTR
+169 VGSCPKSHSGTR
-181 VRAWPDPRYF
+181 VRAWPDPKYF
-191 ASAKVKRSDIE
+191 ASSKVKRADIE

-217 RFSDEESG
+217 RFEDEESG
-225 DVREWQ
+225 AVQEWQ

-242 ELGEMRAESRYELF
+242 EIGDAKCELF
-256 SGARSGI
+256 CGARTAI
-263 TGYDAGEGA
+263 AGYDEGEGA

-277 FVEGTSVR
+277 FPEGVSVR

-379 NDHAAEAQ
+379 NDHATEAQ

-394 KSAQTRARVGK
+394 KSAQTRARAGK

-469 EIDATEIFANNEVHD
+469 EIDSSEIFANNEVHD

-489 GIDAHKPDAP
+489 GIDPHKPDAP
-499 DSVLDGL
+499 DAVLDGL
-506 RYHKVIVLSDADVD
+506 RYHKIIILSDADVD

-535 FPKLIDRGHVFIG
+535 FPKLIERGHVFIG
-548 QPPLYCIKIAP
+548 QPPLYCVKIAP
-559 TRSRPAR
+559 TKTRPAR

-575 RDSILANLIA
+575 RDTILANLIA
-585 DGIGESALTVSRFK
+585 DGISESALTVSRFK

-616 ETRRLIRITPGA
+616 ETRRLIRITQGA
-628 DPEVVLNTFTMLM
+628 DPDLVLNTFTMLM

-654 LEGDSVV
+654 LEGDKVV

>member
-1 VGSAARRHFATF
+1 
-13 KIPMNTPSSYNASE
+13 MNKPSSYNAAE

-37 QKRPDMYTRTDS
+37 QKRPDMYTRTES

-70 DVLGVEMHADGSV
+70 DRLGVIMHADGSV

-97 PTKGVPAVEVIFT
+97 PTKGVPAIEVIFT

-119 GKAYKI
+119 GKAYRI

-131 VGVTVTNALSS
+131 VGVTVTNALSK
-142 RLDATVKRGGREYA
+142 RLEATVKRAGREYA
-156 IQFDHGVSQGLRE
+156 IAFDHGVSQGLTE
-169 VGSCPKSATGTR
+169 VGSCPKTHNGTR

-191 ASAKVKRSDIE
+191 ATAKIKRTDVE

-217 RFSDEESG
+217 VFQDEESG
-225 DVREWQ
+225 DTREWH
-231 YANGLEGYLRE
+231 YANGLEDYLRE
-242 ELGEMRAESRYELF
+242 QLF
-256 SGARSGI
+256 EAIGDTAPGAPRPEVFAGARSALP
-263 TGYDAGEGA
+263 GYDAGEGA
-272 EWAIA
+272 EWAIG
-277 FVEGTSVR
+277 FVEGASVR

-334 QHASYVL
+334 HHASYVL
-341 SAKVLEPRFQGQTKD
+341 SARVLEPRFQGQTKD

-366 VYEAIKDTLDRWL
+366 VYESIKDALDRWL

-394 KSAQTRARVGK
+394 RSAQSRARAGK
-405 VVEKRAGSG
+405 VVEKRTGSG

-424 ATGTS
+424 ATGTV

-448 QARDRQ
+448 QARDRT

-469 EIDATEIFANNEVHD
+469 EIDASEIFANNEVHD

-499 DSVLDGL
+499 DTVLDGL
-506 RYHKVIVLSDADVD
+506 RYHKVIILSDADVD

-535 FPKLIDRGHVFIG
+535 FPRLIARGHVFIG

-559 TRSRPAR
+559 TRARPAR

-575 RDSILANLIA
+575 RDSMLDGLIN
-585 DGIGESALTVSRFK
+585 DGIAESALTVSRFK

-628 DPEVVLNTFTMLM
+628 DADVVMNTFTMLM

-654 LEGDSVV
+654 QEGDSVV